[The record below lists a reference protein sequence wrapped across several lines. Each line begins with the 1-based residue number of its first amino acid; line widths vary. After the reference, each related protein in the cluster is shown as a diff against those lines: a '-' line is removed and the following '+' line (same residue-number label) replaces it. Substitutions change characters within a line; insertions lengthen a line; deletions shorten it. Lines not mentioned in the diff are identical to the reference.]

1 MAKVLIVEDTEGVRQ
16 TLEIMLEN
24 SGHTLD
30 VAENGQTA
38 LERIEHG
45 DYDVVITDI
54 IMPEVDGNDVIL
66 ALRKM
71 ARPPKVIA
79 ISGGGMKVDKDEAL
93 MLARSQADTVL
104 KKPFTHREL
113 QDALAR
119 TLNGAESAA

>member
-71 ARPPKVIA
+71 AHPPKVIA

-119 TLNGAESAA
+119 TLDGTRSAA

>member
-38 LERIEHG
+38 LDRIEHG
-45 DYDVVITDI
+45 GYDVVITDI

-71 ARPPKVIA
+71 AHPPKGIA

-119 TLNGAESAA
+119 TLDGTRSAA